1 MSSGERFRTSGEF
14 ECEWL
19 RPWMPVCPLAARN
32 ARCASPGCRCRDRS
46 ACYPSDLD
54 DSQWRVL
61 EPEGRAVMA
70 ELTRAGG
77 RPMVHELR
85 AVAPRQNPSFLAEIG
100 FLAQE
105 IPLYRRMSA
114 EAHIGIGAHMNPGGT
129 ANRSGTGCAR

>member
-1 MSSGERFRTSGEF
+1 MRVATALDACLPSRSPQCQVRLTG
-14 ECEWL
+14 L
-19 RPWMPVCPLAARN
+19 PVP
-32 ARCASPGCRCRDRS
+32 DRS